1 MLRHLL
7 KLIWKRKARNL
18 MLSLEILL
26 AFLLLFTIAA
36 FGVRNWQL
44 YHQPTGF
51 DYRDVWSVTIT
62 PGNGKRMPN
71 DAALYRQFPQALEA
85 VPEVGKVAFSTFA
98 PYTWS
103 TYSSEFKLPDGSNI
117 VQTQMMEVTDEF
129 FAVSGMQPQ
138 EGRWFGGEDDGTGVK
153 PVVINRH
160 LAQALFPGRAAVGQ
174 VFTNHMQDNPY
185 VERFRVT
192 GVVDSYRPRGEFSA
206 PGNFLLAQRGN
217 IGLNPGLPTML
228 LRMRADTPRSVEAA
242 LQRQLKLVRND
253 WSYTIAP
260 LADLR
265 ASMLKTELMPLVVL
279 SVIAAFLVAMV
290 AFGLFG
296 VLWQNTTRRIPEIG
310 LRRALGAPAGAIYR
324 QIITEQLL
332 LSTGAMLAGLALL
345 VQLPLTGVLGEHLD
359 WSVFIYALG
368 LSMGLIYLL
377 SLLCSLYPGWH
388 ASRMPPTS
396 ALRYE

>member
-26 AFLLLFTIAA
+26 AFVLLFVIAA

-51 DYRDVWSVTIT
+51 EYRDVWSVSIS
-62 PGNGKRMPN
+62 PGNGQRMPN
-71 DAALYRQFPQALEA
+71 DAAMYRQFRQALEA
-85 VPEVGKVAFSTFA
+85 MPEVAQVAFSTYP
-98 PYTWS
+98 PYSWS
-103 TYSSEFKLPDGSNI
+103 MYTSEFKLPDGSNI
-117 VQTQMMEVTDEF
+117 VPSQMMEVTNEF
-129 FAVSGMQPQ
+129 FAVSGIVPQ
-138 EGRWFGGEDDGTGVK
+138 EGRIFSDKDGGTDIT
-153 PVVINRH
+153 PVVINQR
-160 LAQALFPGRAAVGQ
+160 LAQALFHGRAAVGQ
-174 VFTNHMQDNPY
+174 VFSNHMRDNPN
-185 VERFRVT
+185 VTRFRVV

-206 PGNFLLAQRGN
+206 PDNFLLVQRGD
-217 IGLNPGLPTML
+217 IGMNAGLPTML
-228 LRMRADTPRSVEAA
+228 LRMRPGTPRSAEAA
-242 LQRQLKLVRND
+242 LQRQLKLVHND

-265 ASMLKTELMPLVVL
+265 ASMLKTELMPLLVL

-324 QIITEQLL
+324 QIIAEQLL
-332 LSTGAMLAGLALL
+332 LSTGAMLAGLVLL
-345 VQLPLTGVLGEHLD
+345 VQLPLTGMLGEQLD
-359 WSVFIYALG
+359 WPIFICAAG

-388 ASRMPPTS
+388 ASRMTPTS

>member
-26 AFLLLFTIAA
+26 AFLLLFVIAA

-44 YHQPTGF
+44 YHEPTGF
-51 DYRDVWSVTIT
+51 EYRDVWAVTIN
-62 PGNGKRMPN
+62 PGNGQRMPN
-71 DAALYRQFPQALEA
+71 DPAIHRQFQQALEGVPA
-85 VPEVGKVAFSTFA
+85 VLKSAFSTYS
-98 PYTWS
+98 PYSWS
-103 TYSSEFKLPDGSNI
+103 TYTSEFKLPDGSHI
-117 VQTQMMEVTDEF
+117 LQSQMMEVTDEF
-129 FAVSGMQPQ
+129 FAVSGMRAAAGQ
-138 EGRWFGGEDDGTGVK
+138 WFSGKDDGAEIR
-153 PVVINRH
+153 PVVINRQ
-160 LAQALFPGRAAVGQ
+160 LAQALFADRAAVGQ
-174 VFTNHMQDNPY
+174 EFTTHMHDNPN
-185 VERFRVT
+185 VARFRVAA
-192 GVVDSYRPRGEFSA
+192 VVEHYRPRGEFAA
-206 PGNFLLAQRGN
+206 PGNFLLVQRGSN
-217 IGLNPGLPTML
+217 ALNPGLPTML
-228 LRMRADTPRSVEAA
+228 LRMRADTPRAVEAA

-253 WSYTIAP
+253 WSYTITP

-265 ASMLKTELMPLVVL
+265 ASMLKTDLMPLLVL
-279 SVIAAFLVAMV
+279 SVIAAFLLAMV

-324 QIITEQLL
+324 QIIVEQLL

-345 VQLPLTGVLGEHLD
+345 AQLPLTGVLGEHLN
-359 WSVFIYALG
+359 WRVFICALG
-368 LSMGLIYLL
+368 LSMGVIYLL

-388 ASRMPPTS
+388 ASRMTPTT